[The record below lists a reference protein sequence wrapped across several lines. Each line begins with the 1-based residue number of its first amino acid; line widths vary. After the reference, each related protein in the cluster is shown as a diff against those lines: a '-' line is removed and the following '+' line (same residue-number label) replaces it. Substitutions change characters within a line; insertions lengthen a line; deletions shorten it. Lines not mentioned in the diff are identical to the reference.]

1 MSPVPTGVPTDPDR
15 DSRERTDWSP
25 LAWPSVPEW
34 HLKPGENL
42 PLMIFLHGARRRTSR
57 DLLCVLAA
65 TVGAGVLSVLTGCG
79 GGSSGRVG
87 IVRSVPGTWDIW
99 IPPSGRQLY
108 VRIPEPVVGG
118 LGPPCP
124 GPPWG
129 LVSRYRLD
137 RAGQI
142 PPGGGPRGQEEAALE
157 HAVKAARDGP
167 KPPWMKA
174 FDKRCRGR

>member
-1 MSPVPTGVPTDPDR
+1 MLTVPKC
-15 DSRERTDWSP
+15 
-25 LAWPSVPEW
+25 
-34 HLKPGENL
+34 HLKAGENL
-42 PLMIFLHGARRRTSR
+42 PLMMFLQGVSRRTR
-57 DLLCVLAA
+57 PDLLCVLAA
-65 TVGAGVLSVLTGCG
+65 TVGAGVLTVLTGCG

-87 IVRSVPGTWDIW
+87 IVRVRGCDIW

-108 VRIPEPVVGG
+108 VRIPEPVVTG

-129 LVSRYRLD
+129 LVNGYRLD
-137 RAGQI
+137 RGGQI
-142 PPGGGPRGQEEAALE
+142 SGGPRGQEEAALE

-167 KPPWMKA
+167 KPRWMKA